1 MNRHTVYILIIGT
14 LYAAFTIVFCTW
26 PRTTYSELEKRE
38 LATFPEFT
46 TERLVSGDFTSD
58 VSRFF
63 SDSEP
68 YRDVFMTVSM
78 NCKKLI
84 AANFTGED
92 AITFHAAETGLEE
105 LQQDT
110 TVVEHLEDHLQAD
123 TNSVE
128 IDPYKNHVTAD
139 DNAKIAHAGII
150 IVGSGERVRALM
162 AFGGGAKG
170 GVAYAEIANKFK
182 EVMPDVAV
190 YCMVIPTAVEFYCP
204 DVARKRTR
212 SQRAVINNVHSHL
225 AAGVKAVD
233 VYTPLS
239 QHADEDIYLRTDHH
253 WSPLGAFYA
262 AEKLAQVAGVPFRQ
276 LDSYKRR
283 VVHGYVGSMYG
294 YSQDISVKNAPEDF
308 VYYTP
313 KDVEYT
319 TTYTNYTINQNYQV
333 TGMGR
338 PFKSQFFFHYRDG
351 NGGAYC
357 TFMGGDTKIT
367 QVRTSTGGGRRI
379 MIIKDSF
386 GNAIP
391 GYLFYSFEEVH
402 VIDSRYFTK
411 NVVDY
416 VRENKITDLVF
427 ANNIFNAY
435 NPAYCRKYL
444 RFLTQTG
451 AISAPP
457 AKTSSA
463 TSVPDSVSAPTVKD
477 TKEESNSTDSI

>member
-1 MNRHTVYILIIGT
+1 MNRHTIYIIFIGV
-14 LYAAFTIVFCTW
+14 LYAAFTVVFCTW
-26 PRTTYSELEKRE
+26 PRSTYSELEKRE
-38 LATFPEFT
+38 LAKLPEFT
-46 TERLVSGDFTSD
+46 IERFTSGEYTGD
-58 VSRFF
+58 VSNWF

-68 YRDVFMTVSM
+68 FRDIFMAVSM

-84 AANFTGED
+84 AADFKGEET
-92 AITFHAAETGLEE
+92 ITFHAGETTLADE
-105 LQQDT
+105 LNEDT
-110 TVVEHLEDHLQAD
+110 TTVEHLEDISPTD
-123 TNSVE
+123 TDQTE

-139 DNAKIAHAGII
+139 ENAKIAHAGII
-150 IVGSGERVRALM
+150 IVGSGENVRALM
-162 AFGGGAKG
+162 AFGGGSKG

-182 EVMPDVAV
+182 EAMPDVSV

-212 SQRAVINNVHSHL
+212 SQRAVINNVHSRL
-225 AAGVKAVD
+225 APGVKAVD
-233 VYTPLS
+233 IYTPLS
-239 QHADEDIYLRTDHH
+239 QHVEEDIYLRTDHH

-262 AEKLAQVAGVPFRQ
+262 AEKLAQVADVPFRQ
-276 LDSYKRR
+276 LDSYRRR

-319 TTYTNYTINQNYQV
+319 TTYINYTINKNYQV

-367 QVRTSTGGGRRI
+367 QVRTSTANGRRI

-411 NVVDY
+411 NVIEY

-451 AISAPP
+451 VICTHPDNSE
-457 AKTSSA
+457 KTDVTTESNAS
-463 TSVPDSVSAPTVKD
+463 DSTQTVK
-477 TKEESNSTDSI
+477 KDSISM